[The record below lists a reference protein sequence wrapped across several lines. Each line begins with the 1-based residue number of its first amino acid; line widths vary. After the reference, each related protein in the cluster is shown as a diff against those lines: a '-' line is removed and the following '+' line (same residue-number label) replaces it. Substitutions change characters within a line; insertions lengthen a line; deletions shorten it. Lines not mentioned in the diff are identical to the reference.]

1 MNFYTHMLIGEAITG
16 EYVSQLVNRMQDHVR
31 STPELIGHSILAEE
45 GGRMVVLVTDWPSRQ
60 DCLQYHASRAY
71 RQFNVD
77 TQYMLAGTY
86 VVKFFQ
92 NKTEGSV
99 L

>member
-16 EYVSQLVNRMQDHVR
+16 EYVNQLVNRMQDHVR
-31 STPELIGHSILAEE
+31 SIPELIGHSILAEE
-45 GGRMVVLVTDWPSRQ
+45 GGRMVVLVTDWPCRQ
-60 DCLQYHASRAY
+60 DCLQYHSSRTF

-86 VVKFFQ
+86 VIKFFQ
-92 NKTEGSV
+92 NKTERGTV
-99 L
+99 

>member
-16 EYVSQLVNRMQDHVR
+16 EYVNQLVNRMQDHVR
-31 STPELIGHSILAEE
+31 QISDLVGHSILAEE
-45 GGRMVVLVTDWPSRQ
+45 GGRMVVLVTDWSCRQ
-60 DCLQYHASRAY
+60 CCLQYHASREY
-71 RQFNVD
+71 RKFIAASQH
-77 TQYMLAGTY
+77 MLAGSY

-92 NKTEGSV
+92 NKTERSV